1 MIFDQAIACFQKQR
15 LTMKIVLSRLLVI
28 SLTTCIPLSL
38 CAPSYEEKLFGIVVK
53 EQECAKKCSFN
64 SDSQLLH
71 NQNSFIQSI
80 NKLIRDNDMSLVKS
94 NRIRATAML
103 TKAAIMTC
111 QGGDI
116 VETGVFTGGSS
127 ATIMKVLMDFDRC
140 NRTFWAFDSFEG
152 R

>member
-1 MIFDQAIACFQKQR
+1 
-15 LTMKIVLSRLLVI
+15 MKFFLSPLLVI

-38 CAPSYEEKLFGIVVK
+38 CAPSYEEQLFGIVLK
-53 EQECAKKCSFN
+53 ERECAKHCSFN
-64 SDSQLLH
+64 SDSPVLH
-71 NQNSFIQSI
+71 DQKSFIQSI
-80 NKLIRDNDMSLVKS
+80 NSLLKENDMSLVGA

-111 QGGDI
+111 EGGDI